1 MVCPKLPKSIR
12 KFLRRKKSEI
22 RRQFL
27 DAKEAES
34 KIEELVKEIT
44 GRTRKKISEDD
55 KIRKNQ
61 QSVTDVPV

>member
-1 MVCPKLPKSIR
+1 M
-12 KFLRRKKSEI
+12 RRKKSEI